1 MNETIANFIN
11 VHKQESVLAKKL
23 KSLKEQVKNILKEA
37 NQDSYIIDGVG
48 SVSISESKSLQFDEQ
63 RLMAY
68 LEEHYP
74 QCIIQEP
81 KIDYTLLD
89 KLAYENQEIIKE
101 LVPFQYEKVTER
113 INVKYVKD

>member
-1 MNETIANFIN
+1 MDNVIVEFIK

-23 KSLKEQVKNILKEA
+23 KSLKEQVKSILKEA
-37 NQDSYIIDGVG
+37 GQDYYIIDGVG

-63 RLMAY
+63 KLMAY

-81 KIDYTLLD
+81 KIDYALLD

-101 LVPFQYEKVTER
+101 LVSFQYEKVTER

>member
-1 MNETIANFIN
+1 MNEIIANFIN
-11 VHKQESVLAKKL
+11 VHKQESVLAKQL

-37 NQDSYIIDGVG
+37 NQDSYVIDGVG

-89 KLAYENQEIIKE
+89 LSLIHISE
-101 LVPFQYEKVTER
+101 PTR
-113 INVKYVKD
+113 RS

>member
-1 MNETIANFIN
+1 MNEIIANFIN

-23 KSLKEQVKNILKEA
+23 KSLKEQVKSILKEA
-37 NQDSYIIDGVG
+37 GQDTYTIDGVG

-63 RLMAY
+63 KLMAY

>member
-1 MNETIANFIN
+1 MNEIIANFIN
-11 VHKQESVLAKKL
+11 VHKQESVLAKQL

-37 NQDSYIIDGVG
+37 NQDSYV
-48 SVSISESKSLQFDEQ
+48 ISESKSLQFDEQ

>member
-1 MNETIANFIN
+1 
-11 VHKQESVLAKKL
+11 
-23 KSLKEQVKNILKEA
+23 
-37 NQDSYIIDGVG
+37 
-48 SVSISESKSLQFDEQ
+48 
-63 RLMAY
+63 MAY

>member
-1 MNETIANFIN
+1 MNEIIANFIN
-11 VHKQESVLAKKL
+11 VHKQESV
-23 KSLKEQVKNILKEA
+23 
-37 NQDSYIIDGVG
+37 IDGVG